1 MPTVP
6 MHEEIVMAEKTG
18 QELRKLAPRL
28 RLIMRDDPL
37 TSFRRADHAPDI
49 AIQDQK
55 LLSSIPQADALDG
68 EWGPAVAFSGEAGWE
83 EGPGKPS
90 PELVSVFIKLDA
102 DEHRIPKAVSD
113 LATVTGRKQNWLTAT
128 VPKDN
133 LFALQD
139 AKSVLAI
146 EPGERIVFS
155 PPLQVSV
162 AAKPR
167 QDVWRNDSPAG
178 PLGEAGVLIGII
190 DVGGFDF
197 AHPDFLDANG
207 GTRFVRIWDQGGDT
221 RPPPK
226 GFRYGAELTAK
237 HMNAAISAAPSF
249 KIPAWR
255 LEPQS
260 QITLSSHATHVASI
274 AAGNRGI
281 CRASRTLIAGV
292 LVSFPVE
299 GGDVRQQFYDS
310 TRLAHAVDYL
320 FRLGQDL
327 DLPVSINISLGTN
340 GHAHDA
346 SSPISRWIDHALATA
361 GRCACVAAGNAGQQA
376 ALEPD
381 DMGFLMGR
389 IHTSGCIPAAGL
401 AENIEWIVGAPGI
414 TDLSDNQLIIWYGS
428 QDRFAVEIKPPGSD
442 EWIGP
447 VEPDEYLDYVHITPE
462 DRTGVRIDNDLYVP
476 ANGHNCITL
485 QLSPGRSEQRI
496 YGIKAGTWLVRLH
509 GRDVRDGSYHAWI
522 ERDDP
527 RRIGKLGYGQDWS
540 FPSFFSARSNVDES
554 SVSSLACGQRVIA
567 VANLDEKNEKIHITS
582 SQGPTR
588 DGRQK
593 PEIAAPG
600 TNIVAANGFELD
612 PDRRWVAMTG
622 TSMASPYVAG
632 VAGFMLA
639 VEPQLTA
646 DQIAGIIRRTS
657 RPLPGMSYKWQNDV
671 GFGQIDAAA
680 CVAEAGRIH

>member
-1 MPTVP
+1 MNG
-6 MHEEIVMAEKTG
+6 EIVMAEKTR

-28 RLIMRDDPL
+28 RLIMSDDAL
-37 TSFRRADHAPDI
+37 TNALRADHAPDI
-49 AIQDQK
+49 AIQDPK
-55 LLSSIPQADALDG
+55 LLSSIPQADALDAR
-68 EWGPAVAFSGEAGWE
+68 WGTAVSFSGEAERE
-83 EGPGKPS
+83 ELPGEPG

-102 DEHRIPKAVSD
+102 DEHGIPKAVSD

-128 VPKDN
+128 VPKDR
-133 LFALQD
+133 LIDLQG

-162 AAKPR
+162 AKQPPDQGVR
-167 QDVWRNDSPAG
+167 RIGGLDS

-226 GFRYGAELTAK
+226 GFRYGAELTAE
-237 HMNAAISAAPSF
+237 HLNAAIAAAPAF

-260 QITLSSHATHVASI
+260 QIVPSSHATHVASI
-274 AAGNRGI
+274 AAGNRGV
-281 CRASRTLIAGV
+281 CPNALIAGV
-292 LVSFPVE
+292 LVSFPVA
-299 GGDVRQQFYDS
+299 GGDARQQFYDS

-320 FRLGQDL
+320 CRLGQDL

-346 SSPISRWIDHALATA
+346 SNPISRWIDHALATQ
-361 GRCACVAAGNAGQQA
+361 GRCVCAAAGNAGQQA
-376 ALEPD
+376 PLEPD
-381 DMGFLMGR
+381 DMGFIMGR
-389 IHTSGCIPAAGL
+389 IHTGGCIPAAGL
-401 AENIEWIVGAPGI
+401 AENIEWLVGAPGI
-414 TDLSDNQLIIWYGS
+414 TDVSDNELIIWYGS
-428 QDRFAVEIKPPGSD
+428 QDRFGVEIRPPGSD

-447 VEPDEYLDYVHITPE
+447 VEPGEYLDDVTPAE
-462 DRTGVRIDNDLYVP
+462 RTGVRIDNDLYVP

-485 QLSPGRSEQRI
+485 HLSPFRSRQ
-496 YGIKAGTWLVRLH
+496 GIVGIRPGTWLVRLR
-509 GRDVRDGSYHAWI
+509 GRDVRDGSYHGWI

-527 RRIGKLGYGQDWS
+527 RRMSEFGYGQDWS

-567 VANLDEKNEKIHITS
+567 VANLDQKNERIHITS

-612 PDRRWVAMTG
+612 PDRRWVTMTG

-632 VAGFMLA
+632 VAGCMLA
-639 VEPQLTA
+639 IGPQLTA
-646 DQIAGIIRRTS
+646 DQIAGIIRRTA
-657 RPLPGMSYKWQNDV
+657 RPLPGTSYKWQNDM
-671 GFGQIDAAA
+671 GFGQIDPAA
-680 CVAEAGRIH
+680 CVAEARRIR